1 MSNASLLSFIVLCC
15 VLLLLVLCLLILYIF
30 ILLQFRFFESVE
42 DYSSAIQFLVMSK
55 CNDEAF
61 HMAQKHGYME
71 KYADIIGMQ

>member
-1 MSNASLLSFIVLCC
+1 MPHYLVSLFYVVYFCYLFY
-15 VLLLLVLCLLILYIF
+15 CLLILYIF